1 MPSEASAVS
10 GDQSVEEL
18 RRELAEARE
27 QQAAT
32 VEILKVISSSPT
44 DLKRVF
50 AEIAMSA
57 ARLCDAHDA
66 AIHQIDGDSLPLVAH
81 YGPILV
87 PDSLP
92 LTRGVLAGR
101 AVLDRQ
107 TIQVTDL
114 QAETDE
120 YPEGSEIGR
129 RLGLRTDLA
138 VPLIRVGNAI
148 GVVVIR
154 RMEVRPFTERQTELV
169 KTSDQAV
176 IAIENSRLF
185 EAEQAR
191 TRELTERTQELTETL
206 EYQTAI
212 SDVLSVISRSPS
224 DLQPVLDAIV
234 RSAVKLCDGLYGA
247 VNMFDGEKILRP
259 TAFYNYTP
267 EALAAVERMYPMLPS
282 RRQLTARAILDRAVA
297 HIPDV
302 LGDGDYAPDIAL
314 AGGGGAQDSLSR
326 CSGRDTPLGRSSSH
340 ARNPGPSQI
349 DRSISW
355 KSSLIRPR

>member
-1 MPSEASAVS
+1 
-10 GDQSVEEL
+10 
-18 RRELAEARE
+18 
-27 QQAAT
+27 
-32 VEILKVISSSPT
+32 
-44 DLKRVF
+44 
-50 AEIAMSA
+50 
-57 ARLCDAHDA
+57 
-66 AIHQIDGDSLPLVAH
+66 
-81 YGPILV
+81 
-87 PDSLP
+87 
-92 LTRGVLAGR
+92 
-101 AVLDRQ
+101 
-107 TIQVTDL
+107 
-114 QAETDE
+114 
-120 YPEGSEIGR
+120 
-129 RLGLRTDLA
+129 
-138 VPLIRVGNAI
+138 
-148 GVVVIR
+148 
-154 RMEVRPFTERQTELV
+154 MEVRPFTERQTELV

-314 AGGGGAQDSLSR
+314 AGGVARRTRCPDVQGG
-326 CSGRDTPLGRSSSH
+326 TPHWDDPRHTRATRALHRST
-340 ARNPGPSQI
+340 
-349 DRSISW
+349 DRSPGN
-355 KSSLIRPR
+355 LR

>member
-1 MPSEASAVS
+1 
-10 GDQSVEEL
+10 
-18 RRELAEARE
+18 
-27 QQAAT
+27 
-32 VEILKVISSSPT
+32 
-44 DLKRVF
+44 
-50 AEIAMSA
+50 
-57 ARLCDAHDA
+57 
-66 AIHQIDGDSLPLVAH
+66 
-81 YGPILV
+81 
-87 PDSLP
+87 
-92 LTRGVLAGR
+92 
-101 AVLDRQ
+101 
-107 TIQVTDL
+107 
-114 QAETDE
+114 
-120 YPEGSEIGR
+120 
-129 RLGLRTDLA
+129 
-138 VPLIRVGNAI
+138 
-148 GVVVIR
+148 
-154 RMEVRPFTERQTELV
+154 MEVRPFTERQTELV